1 MIFANVFDP
10 GRDRREMGHWQ
21 LVQILKIKKACAKH
35 VFCTGLFIDKV
46 RKLFLFFLNLDYL
59 LTIVV
64 AAGFARAVHQLHL
77 AALGALADAGQAE
90 LPVRGTTGISS
101 RLGNFS
107 FGCCHGYTSS
117 LF

>member
-1 MIFANVFDP
+1 M
-10 GRDRREMGHWQ
+10 
-21 LVQILKIKKACAKH
+21 
-35 VFCTGLFIDKV
+35 FCISLFICKEG
-46 RKLFLFFLNLDYL
+46 KLFLFFLNLDYL

-64 AAGFARAVHQLHL
+64 AAGLARAVHQLHL